1 MKIRDMA
8 LIAVFA
14 AVITV
19 CAWISIPAAVPFTL
33 QTFAVFL
40 AVGLLGGK
48 RGTIAVAVYILL
60 GAVGVPVFSGFNG
73 GLGAL
78 LGVTGGYILG
88 FLAAA
93 LVMWGLTSVLGGS
106 VPALAFSMA
115 VGLLACYALGTAWF
129 MAVYARTHGAVTLLA
144 VLSKCVFPFI
154 LPDLIKIGLALLL
167 TMRLKK
173 LVPAV
178 A

>member
-1 MKIRDMA
+1 MKTRDMA
-8 LIAVFA
+8 LIAAFA

-19 CAWISIPAAVPFTL
+19 CAWISVPAAVPFTL

-78 LGVTGGYILG
+78 LGITGGYILG

-93 LVMWGLTSVLGGS
+93 AVMWGLTSVLGGS

-115 VGLLACYALGTAWF
+115 AGMLTCYALGTAWF
-129 MAVYARTHGAVTLLA
+129 MVVYARTQGAVTLLA
-144 VLSKCVFPFI
+144 VLSKCVFPLFFRI
-154 LPDLIKIGLALLL
+154 L
-167 TMRLKK
+167 
-173 LVPAV
+173 
-178 A
+178 

>member
-1 MKIRDMA
+1 MKTRDMA
-8 LIAVFA
+8 LIAIFA
-14 AVITV
+14 AIITV
-19 CAWISIPAAVPFTL
+19 CAWISVPAAVPFTL

-48 RGTIAVAVYILL
+48 RGTFAVAIYILM

-93 LVMWGLTSVLGGS
+93 AVMWGFISVLGSG
-106 VPALAFSMA
+106 VPVLAFSMVA
-115 VGLLACYALGTAWF
+115 GMLACYALGTAWF
-129 MAVYARTHGAVTLLA
+129 MVVYARTQSAVTLLA

-167 TMRLKK
+167 TVRLKR
-173 LVPAV
+173 LVPA
-178 A
+178 AA